1 MSFLG
6 IDSETNGLFAYHGC
20 ELFGL
25 SLCHSE
31 DGSNEYWDF
40 NVDTKTRQV
49 NYITKKIKQI
59 RDAILDYSEFTFHN
73 SVFDLIMIRK
83 LPTYG
88 RQIFNHIVSKG
99 FHDTM
104 FSSHLVNSKDPKGL
118 KDQCL
123 LYCNILDTDEKLL
136 DEHSKKA
143 RTIAKQ
149 LGWAIATEDIPSL
162 AGQSDKFHK
171 CDMWIPKQ
179 LAIFKKYAKDHPWL
193 TSCETYCNLDTWR
206 SVCLRTIH
214 KQWLE
219 ENPEYKAAYEENLR
233 TVLSV
238 IAMQDH
244 GITIQKDHFL
254 PEYRRAKQ
262 IRDKAISEMRTQIGD
277 PDFNYNSSKQLPYVL
292 FKKLKFKPIKKTK
305 SGASWS
311 TDKEVLPELRVQ
323 KPSPKATK
331 FLETLLTAKEV
342 QAAVTY
348 MESYQR
354 YELAGNL
361 HPSFNIVGTS
371 TVRFSSQNP
380 NGQNIGKGKEE
391 EDEHG
396 NKKIKYSIRK
406 IFGPPKGRVWLATD
420 YDQLQLRI
428 FAYWSKEEK
437 LIEAFKKGFDFH
449 TYVAM
454 LIYETDSPTK
464 IQRRVAK
471 NVNFGYIFG
480 AGENKI
486 DSTAGIPGLFRRVQQ
501 LFPNVTESINRTVS
515 FVKRH
520 GYVKTASGYKLTVD
534 KRKAYAGV
542 NYIVQGTEG
551 DIVKKALNDCFSFLS
566 RKYDLEPSNC
576 LNDSPIKLVLQVHDE
591 IIFSIPEKFRLRN
604 YIRPINRIMEN
615 AGTHYG
621 IVCKCKPELYYNN
634 WSEPTEATE
643 YLSS

>member
-6 IDSETNGLFAYHGC
+6 IDCESNGLFAYHGC
-20 ELFGL
+20 EAFGI

-31 DGSNEYWDF
+31 DGSNEYDDF
-40 NVDTKTRQV
+40 EVDPKTRQV
-49 NYITKKIKQI
+49 QYKSKTLRNL
-59 RDAILDYSEFTFHN
+59 RDRIFEYEEFTFHN
-73 SVFDLIMIRK
+73 CVFDLTMLRK

-88 RQIFNHIVSKG
+88 KQIFEHIVSNK

-123 LYCNILDTDEKLL
+123 LHCGILDDDEKELDDFVKKCRLL
-136 DEHSKKA
+136 VKK
-143 RTIAKQ
+143 
-149 LGWAIATEDIPSL
+149 LGWLIAGPNVPSL
-162 AGQSDKFHK
+162 AGQTDRFHK

-179 LAIFKKYAKDHPWL
+179 LAIHQKLPEDHPWH
-193 TSCETYCNLDTWR
+193 TSCEVYCNKDTWR
-206 SVCLRTIH
+206 SVCLRVLH

-219 ENPEYKAAYEENLR
+219 ENPEYVPAYEENIR

-244 GITIQKDHFL
+244 GITIQKEHFL
-254 PEYRRAKQ
+254 PEYRRAKA
-262 IRDKAISEMRTQIGD
+262 IRDKSISTMREQLSN
-277 PDFNYNSSKQLPYVL
+277 PDFNYNSAKQLPSVL
-292 FKKLKFKPIKKTK
+292 FDQFKFKPVKKTK
-305 SGASWS
+305 SGKSWS
-311 TDKEVLPELRVQ
+311 TDKEVLPELRLQ
-323 KPSPKATK
+323 KNSKSAHR
-331 FLETLLTAKEV
+331 LLDTLLTAKEV
-342 QAAVTY
+342 QAAVSY

-354 YELAGNL
+354 FELDGNL

-380 NGQNIGKGKEE
+380 NGQNIGKGKED
-391 EDEHG
+391 EDEYG
-396 NKKIKYSIRK
+396 NKLIKYSIRK
-406 IFGPPKGRVWLATD
+406 VFGPPSDRIWLATD

-428 FAYWSKEEK
+428 FAYWSQEDK

-454 LIYETDSPTK
+454 LIYETDEPTK

-480 AGENKI
+480 AGESKI
-486 DSTAGIPGLFRRVQQ
+486 DSTAGIPGLFRRVQK
-501 LFPNVTESINRTVS
+501 LFPNVTESIARTVS

-551 DIVKKALNDCFSFLS
+551 DIVKKALNDCYDFLS
-566 RKYDLEPSNC
+566 RDRSPSDC
-576 LNDSPIKLVLQVHDE
+576 LHSSPVKIVLQVHDE
-591 IIFSIPEKFRLRN
+591 IVFSIPKKLKLKSFVK
-604 YIRPINRIMEN
+604 PINRIMEA

-621 IVCKCKPELYYNN
+621 IECKCKPELYYNN
-634 WSEPTEATE
+634 WSEPTDAR
-643 YLSS
+643 YLLN

>member
-1 MSFLG
+1 MYFLG
-6 IDSETNGLFAYHGC
+6 IDCESNGLFAYHGC

-40 NVDTKTRQV
+40 DVDIKTRAV
-49 NYITKKIKQI
+49 KFIPKKIKQI

-73 SVFDLIMIRK
+73 SVFDLTMIRK

-88 RQIFNHIVSKG
+88 RQIFNHIVSNS

-104 FSSHLVNSKDPKGL
+104 FSAHMVNSKDPKGL

-136 DEHSKKA
+136 DEHCKKA

-171 CDMWIPKQ
+171 CDMWVPKQ
-179 LAIFKKYAKDHPWL
+179 LAIFKKYAEDHPWL

-219 ENPEYKAAYEENLR
+219 ENPEYKEAYEENLR

-262 IRDKAISEMRTQIGD
+262 IRDKAISEMRTQIGN
-277 PDFNYNSSKQLPYVL
+277 PDFNYNSSKQLPDVL
-292 FKKLKFKPIKKTK
+292 FKQLKFKPIKKTK
-305 SGASWS
+305 SGKSWS
-311 TDKEVLPELRVQ
+311 TDKEVLPELRAQ

-591 IIFSIPEKFRLRN
+591 IIFSIPEKFRLQN

-643 YLSS
+643 YLPS

>member
-6 IDSETNGLFAYHGC
+6 IDCESNGLFVYHGC

-31 DGSNEYWDF
+31 DGSNDYWDF
-40 NVDTKTRQV
+40 LVDTKTRAVQFS
-49 NYITKKIKQI
+49 NKKIKEI
-59 RDAILDYSEFTFHN
+59 RDRILSYTEFTFHN
-73 SVFDLIMIRK
+73 SVFDLCMIRK

-88 RQIFNHIVSKG
+88 KQIFDHIVSHK

-104 FSSHLVNSKDPKGL
+104 FTAHLVNSKDPKGL

-136 DEHSKKA
+136 DEHCKKA

-149 LGWAIATEDIPSL
+149 LGWAIASEDIPSL
-162 AGQSDKFHK
+162 AGQSDRFHK

-179 LAIFKKYAKDHPWL
+179 LAIHQKLPKDHPWH

-214 KQWLE
+214 KQWLA
-219 ENPEYKAAYEENLR
+219 ENPEYVPAYEENLR

-254 PEYRRAKQ
+254 PEYRKAKR
-262 IRDKAISEMRTQIGD
+262 IRDKAIVEMRTQLKD
-277 PDFNYNSSKQLPYVL
+277 PTFNYSSSKQLPVVL
-292 FKKLKFKPIKKTK
+292 FDRFKFKPTKKTK
-305 SGASWS
+305 SGKGWS
-311 TDKEVLPELRVQ
+311 TDKEVLPELRLQ
-323 KPSPKATK
+323 KNSKQSHL
-331 FLETLLTAKEV
+331 FLDTLLTAKEV

-348 MESYQR
+348 IESYQR
-354 YELAGNL
+354 YELNGNL

-391 EDEHG
+391 EDEFG

-428 FAYWSKEEK
+428 FAYWSKEDK

-454 LIYETDSPTK
+454 LIYETDTPTK

-551 DIVKKALNDCFSFLS
+551 DIVKKALNDCYSFLS

-576 LNDSPIKLVLQVHDE
+576 LKDSPVKLVLQVHDE
-591 IIFSIPEKFRLRN
+591 IIFSIPEKFRLQN
-604 YIRPINRIMEN
+604 YIRPINRIMEQ
-615 AGTHYG
+615 AGRHYG
-621 IVCKCKPELYYNN
+621 IECKCKPELYYNN
-634 WSEPTEATE
+634 WSEPTEAAE

>member
-20 ELFGL
+20 ELFAL

-40 NVDTKTRQV
+40 NVNTKTRQV
-49 NYITKKIKQI
+49 NYTQKKLKQI

-73 SVFDLIMIRK
+73 SVFDLLMLRK

-88 RQIFNHIVSKG
+88 MQIFKHIVSNT

-104 FSSHLVNSKDPKGL
+104 FSAHLVNSKDPKGL

-123 LYCNILDTDEKLL
+123 LYCNILDTDEKAL
-136 DEHSKKA
+136 DEYVKKC
-143 RTIAKQ
+143 RLLVKK
-149 LGWAIATEDIPSL
+149 LGWAIASEDIPSL

-179 LAIFKKYAKDHPWL
+179 YAALKKLPEDHPYA

-206 SVCLRTIH
+206 SVCLRVLH
-214 KQWLE
+214 KEWLE
-219 ENPEYKAAYEENLR
+219 QNPEYVPAYEENIR

-254 PEYRRAKQ
+254 PEYNKAKA
-262 IRDKAISEMRTQIGD
+262 IRDTAIADMRKQLRN
-277 PDFNYNSSKQLPYVL
+277 PDFNYNSSKQLPVVL
-292 FKKLKFKPIKKTK
+292 FDTLKFKPTKKTK
-305 SGASWS
+305 SGKGWS
-311 TDKEVLPELRVQ
+311 TDKETLPELRLQ

-331 FLETLLTAKEV
+331 FLDTLLTAKEV

-354 YELAGNL
+354 FELDGRL

-380 NGQNIGKGKEE
+380 NGQNIGKGKED

-396 NKKIKYSIRK
+396 NKSIKYSIRK
-406 IFGPPKGRVWLATD
+406 VFGPPPDRVWLSTD

-428 FAYWSKEEK
+428 FAHWSNEAK
-437 LIEAFKKGFDFH
+437 LTKAFEDGFDFH

-454 LIYETDSPTK
+454 IIFETDEPTK
-464 IQRRVAK
+464 LQRRIAK

-480 AGENKI
+480 AGETKI
-486 DSTAGIPGLFRRVQQ
+486 DSTAGVPGLFRRVQK
-501 LFPNVTESINRTVS
+501 LFPNVTESIARTVS

-551 DIVKKALNDCFSFLS
+551 DIVKKALNDCYTFLS
-566 RKYDLEPSNC
+566 RERDPSDC
-576 LNDSPIKLVLQVHDE
+576 LNNSPVKIVLQVHDE
-591 IIFSIPEKFRLRN
+591 IVFSIPTKFKLKS
-604 YIRPINRIMEN
+604 YVRPINRIMEA
-615 AGTHYG
+615 AGEYYG
-621 IVCKCKPELYYNN
+621 VTCKCKPELYYNN
-634 WSEPTEATE
+634 WSEPSDASQ
-643 YLSS
+643 YL